1 MPGAE
6 VSRYLQVCIPMKIF
20 INGQDETSSFRGE
33 TLGDVLD
40 QIQKK
45 IIAEGRSI
53 TRLLVDNAEGSMD
66 SVKVRKTLVS
76 QVGIL
81 EIGVA
86 SLSEVISRNIANAEE
101 YLGKLVPGIERAAE
115 LFRNGSEQEANQF
128 FLQII
133 DGMDWFSQVIEMIT
147 QAKPMDPTSPLFGG
161 ESIEDR
167 QNRLFELTKQMVE
180 ANKSRDW
187 VLLADLLEYELLP
200 FYEQWAETL
209 PELNK
214 PN

>member
-1 MPGAE
+1 
-6 VSRYLQVCIPMKIF
+6 MKIF

-33 TLGDVLD
+33 TLGDLLD

-45 IIAEGRSI
+45 IIVEGRSI
-53 TRLLVDNAEGSMD
+53 TRLLIDNEEGSLD
-66 SVKVRKTLVS
+66 SVKIRKTLVS
-76 QVGIL
+76 QVGTL

-101 YLGKLVPGIERAAE
+101 YLGKLIPGIERAAE

-147 QAKPMDPTSPLFGG
+147 QAKPMDPTSPLFAG

-180 ANKSRDW
+180 ANKSKDW

-209 PELNK
+209 PEINK